1 MLHVRHR
8 LASDARALGVTLD
21 ENKEAVLHRY
31 LELLRDRAIP
41 LGLVSASDADRLYE
55 RHLLDCLRA
64 CVELTPADRHVLDL
78 GSGAGLPGLVLAT
91 ALPLTSFVLVDSRR
105 RAAGFLELGV
115 ERLGLENVEVR
126 MAPAGDLNVAV
137 DVVTARAFGP
147 IDRSWAAAW
156 PLLRPGGRLIYFA
169 GRRLKDPARMARS
182 PEPPAE
188 VRTAP
193 VIASW
198 PPLVIMSRRG

>member
-1 MLHVRHR
+1 VKHR
-8 LASDARALGVTLD
+8 LASDAAALGVKLD
-21 ENKEAVLHRY
+21 ETAEAGLLRY
-31 LELLRDRAIP
+31 LEFLHDRAIP
-41 LGLVSASDADRLYE
+41 LGLVAASDAHRLYE

-64 CVELTPADRHVLDL
+64 CLEFTPGDRHALDL

-91 ALPLTSFVLVDSRR
+91 ALPMTSFVLVDSRR
-105 RAAGFLELGV
+105 RAAGFLELAV

-126 MAPAGDLNVAV
+126 MAAAGDVNMAV
-137 DVVTARAFGP
+137 DVVTARAFRP

-169 GRRLKDPARMARS
+169 GRRLRDPARTARS

-188 VRTAP
+188 VRTAA

-198 PPLVIMSRRG
+198 PPLVIMSRRR

>member
-1 MLHVRHR
+1 
-8 LASDARALGVTLD
+8 LASDAAALGVNLD
-21 ENKEAVLHRY
+21 ETAEAGLLRY
-31 LELLRDRAIP
+31 LEFLHDRAIP
-41 LGLVSASDADRLYE
+41 LGLVAASDARRLYE

-64 CVELTPADRHVLDL
+64 CLEFTPGDRHALDL

-91 ALPLTSFVLVDSRR
+91 ALPSTSFVLVDSRR

-169 GRRLKDPARMARS
+169 GRRLQNPARMARS

-188 VRTAP
+188 VRTAA

>member
-1 MLHVRHR
+1 VKHR
-8 LASDARALGVTLD
+8 LASDAAALGLNLD
-21 ENKEAVLHRY
+21 ETREAGLLRY

-41 LGLVSASDADRLYE
+41 LGLVHSSDAHRLYE

-64 CVELTPADRHVLDL
+64 SLEFTPGDRLALDL

-91 ALPLTSFVLVDSRR
+91 ALPMTSFLLVDSRS

-126 MAPAGDLNVAV
+126 MASAGDLNVAV

-147 IDRSWAAAW
+147 IDRSWATAW

-169 GRRLKDPARMARS
+169 GRRLRDPARMARS
-182 PEPPAE
+182 PEPPAG

-198 PPLVIMSRRG
+198 PPLVIMNRRG

>member
-1 MLHVRHR
+1 MKHR
-8 LASDARALGVTLD
+8 LASDAAALGLSLD
-21 ENKEAVLHRY
+21 MTREAGLLRY

-41 LGLVSASDADRLYE
+41 LGLVAASDAHRLYE
-55 RHLLDCLRA
+55 RHLLDCFRA
-64 CVELTPADRHVLDL
+64 CLEFTPGDRHALDL
-78 GSGAGLPGLVLAT
+78 GSGSGLPGLVLAT
-91 ALPLTSFVLVDSRR
+91 ALPMTSFVLVDSRR
-105 RAAGFLELGV
+105 RAAGFLELAV

-126 MAPAGDLNVAV
+126 MAAAGDVNMAV

-147 IDRSWAAAW
+147 IERSWAAAW

-169 GRRLKDPARMARS
+169 GRRLRDPARTARS

-188 VRTAP
+188 VRTAE

-198 PPLVIMSRRG
+198 PPLVIMSRRR